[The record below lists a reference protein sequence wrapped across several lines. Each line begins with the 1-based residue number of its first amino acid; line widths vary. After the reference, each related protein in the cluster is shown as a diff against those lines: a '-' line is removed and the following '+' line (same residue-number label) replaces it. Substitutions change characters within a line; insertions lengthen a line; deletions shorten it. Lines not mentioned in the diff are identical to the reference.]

1 MKKQDIAKLAGVSPS
16 TVSLVLNGKAGVSN
30 EVRSKILS
38 LAKEHQ
44 IHYHI
49 PQEQEKSIVL
59 LKYFSHGMIVEEND
73 GFILSIIEQV
83 ERECRR
89 NLYCFKLHSFS
100 KETLADAISFYTA
113 SPPSGIV
120 VLGSEIEDRDIEQLL
135 SIPCPKLILD
145 SKMDTT
151 AASSVLMANEDI
163 VAAAMD
169 HLYQLGHRKIGFVSS
184 SIKSSNFTL
193 RRSAYTRILR
203 QLGMDD
209 ASSLVF
215 TAAPTLGRSYED
227 MLYMLKNAEHLPTA
241 FLAANDILAIGT
253 IRALQE
259 LGIRVPED
267 ISVVGIDD
275 IPYSAITVPPLTTM
289 RISRTSLG
297 SAAFSLLS
305 TLIDDPEFPNTC
317 IQIAGKLVLRS
328 STAPPRSDD
337 GGAQ

>member
-151 AASSVLMANEDI
+151 AASSVLMANE
-163 VAAAMD
+163 
-169 HLYQLGHRKIGFVSS
+169 LGHRKIGFVSS

-328 STAPPRSDD
+328 STAPPRSAD